1 MVEVGETDTDDA
13 KAENSCAKDD
23 FDGTGREGNLGGRAD
38 ESTLSLNPDFAA
50 EFEVVDT
57 AEGGGELLSS
67 LVKLFITASPVV
79 YARGRWN
86 SSEPAR
92 RLCGG
97 EGGDAGEPDL
107 DRDVKS
113 ADVGPS
119 DAARGAVA
127 ASCPSRRGGCFF
139 GSSSSPCRC
148 GIRCSTGSAVIG
160 PSVNDAVTAG
170 VGTFAAIWFA
180 PEVVVSLGF
189 GVLGL

>member
-1 MVEVGETDTDDA
+1 MEGEEDAVRSAPAVVDVGETDDA

-23 FDGTGREGNLGGRAD
+23 VDGNGSEGNRGGKAD

-67 LVKLFITASPVV
+67 LLKLFITAPPVA

-92 RLCGG
+92 RCGG

-113 ADVGPS
+113 DDVGPS
-119 DAARGAVA
+119 DAERGAVA
-127 ASCPSRRGGCFF
+127 AAATGASCPSR
-139 GSSSSPCRC
+139 
-148 GIRCSTGSAVIG
+148 
-160 PSVNDAVTAG
+160 
-170 VGTFAAIWFA
+170 
-180 PEVVVSLGF
+180 
-189 GVLGL
+189 